1 MIIAYFNP
9 EIFSTFNHLRWKDT
23 DDIKCN
29 AFYEQEHMRFDI
41 VLLNN
46 TRKYE
51 VTFCFEP
58 GPPLYSKDP
67 SQLQNGISHKDLQ
80 KIDPYE
86 KDWA

>member
-1 MIIAYFNP
+1 
-9 EIFSTFNHLRWKDT
+9 
-23 DDIKCN
+23 
-29 AFYEQEHMRFDI
+29 MRFDI